1 MLLSLFMPSKER
13 TMSSEVKSFYDDYG
27 IKEWNR
33 LDENA
38 YSRINYLLHMH
49 FIKEHLA
56 SGMKVLDAGC
66 GTGRFS
72 IEFAKL
78 DCDVTL
84 FDISD
89 EQLRIANSKIEE
101 ANVKKNIDS
110 IIQGDLNEKMKF
122 PDEHFDVV
130 VCYGAPLSY
139 ILEKRDDVIKEFN
152 RILKPSGKLFVSVN
166 NKWGVF
172 KMLIGRQM
180 TAFFSDPDYWYID
193 QVIESGDLPRHEKV
207 DHPARH
213 FFEAKELRTL
223 LDNNGFSTVKLGGSP
238 CISCGHQANLEEISE
253 NNEALKTIIN
263 IELETYTK
271 DTMVDNGEFLLAMGR
286 KST

>member
-1 MLLSLFMPSKER
+1 
-13 TMSSEVKSFYDDYG
+13 MSSEVKAFYDDYG

-49 FIKEHLA
+49 FIKEHLE

-78 DCDVTL
+78 GCDVTL
-84 FDISD
+84 FDISE
-89 EQLRIANSKIEE
+89 EQLRIAKIKIDES
-101 ANVKKNIDS
+101 NVKNNIAG

-122 PDEHFDVV
+122 PDDHFDVV

-139 ILEKRDDVIKEFN
+139 ILEKRDEVIKEFN

-166 NKWGVF
+166 NKWGIF

-180 TAFFSDPDYWYID
+180 TDFFSDPDYWYID

-207 DHPARH
+207 DHPPRH
-213 FFEAKELRTL
+213 FFEAMELRTL
-223 LDNNGFSTVKLGGSP
+223 LDNNGFSDVKLGGSP
-238 CISCGHQANLEEISE
+238 CISCGHQANLEEISK
-253 NNEALKTIIN
+253 NNEALKTIID

-286 KST
+286 KV